1 MPQTPT
7 SFVTEHQELVDRLR
21 GTYPELDQT
30 WLAHSW
36 EAVSASGLDSDGFD
50 DEELDYPRRVIGL
63 CALSLFYA
71 RFESMLVSANRE
83 VSEVPDILGSDRPW
97 VSEIEL
103 GRYCERHRIQAGIL
117 PETAYDLLE
126 AAVLDLVP
134 AVRSAL
140 VDHLGQTTLFVSL
153 VQASR
158 NEFSVDVSGTPT
170 SMTPAAVDDVVN
182 RADPDLHSAF
192 EWLA

>member
-1 MPQTPT
+1 
-7 SFVTEHQELVDRLR
+7 
-21 GTYPELDQT
+21 
-30 WLAHSW
+30 
-36 EAVSASGLDSDGFD
+36 
-50 DEELDYPRRVIGL
+50 
-63 CALSLFYA
+63 
-71 RFESMLVSANRE
+71 MLVSANRE